1 MTNNNRKKR
10 LQEVQK
16 HNRMVMKRLCKVLLG
31 FSVMTGM
38 VWYHNH
44 EINKLK
50 IQNQTEV
57 NELKDRLA
65 FEEKNTMAYEIM
77 YNNVSQKVNT
87 YKQERDEAVAQYN
100 HIQEQ
105 IKYSKLNNKTPNRGD
120 YANKTLTEYPIV
132 TIDEMNE
139 FIKDVS
145 PSDSPFIGKG
155 ETFLKASQL
164 TGLDPY
170 YIFSHASVESGYGR
184 SNIAVSKNNYY
195 GIAAFNNDPNN
206 AYHMGNNIDEGII
219 NGAIWIKKNYIDKG
233 YNTLNKMVYLGKY
246 CLYDDGTPSDK
257 WVNDISTIACKG

>member
-57 NELKDRLA
+57 NELKDKLA

-120 YANKTLTEYPIV
+120 YANKTLTE
-132 TIDEMNE
+132 
-139 FIKDVS
+139 
-145 PSDSPFIGKG
+145 
-155 ETFLKASQL
+155 
-164 TGLDPY
+164 
-170 YIFSHASVESGYGR
+170 
-184 SNIAVSKNNYY
+184 
-195 GIAAFNNDPNN
+195 
-206 AYHMGNNIDEGII
+206 
-219 NGAIWIKKNYIDKG
+219 
-233 YNTLNKMVYLGKY
+233 
-246 CLYDDGTPSDK
+246 
-257 WVNDISTIACKG
+257 

>member
-1 MTNNNRKKR
+1 MNNRKTK
-10 LQEVQK
+10 LEKIKK
-16 HNRMVMKRLCKVLLG
+16 HNKMIMRRLCKVMLG
-31 FSVMTGM
+31 VSVISGM
-38 VWYHNH
+38 IYYHNY

-50 IQNQTEV
+50 NQNQLEII
-57 NELKDRLA
+57 ELQDKLA

-77 YNNVSQKVNT
+77 YNTVSQKVNT
-87 YKQERDEAVAQYN
+87 YKQERDQAVSEYN
-100 HIQEQ
+100 RIQEQ
-105 IKYSKLNNKTPNRGD
+105 IKYSKLNNQVPNRGD

-155 ETFLKASQL
+155 ETFLKASQI

-184 SNIAVSKNNYY
+184 SDIAVTKNNYY
-195 GIAAFNNDPNN
+195 GIAAFNNNPDN
-206 AYHMGNNIDEGII
+206 AYNMGDNLDEGII

-257 WVNDISTIACKG
+257 WVNDISTIAVKGVY